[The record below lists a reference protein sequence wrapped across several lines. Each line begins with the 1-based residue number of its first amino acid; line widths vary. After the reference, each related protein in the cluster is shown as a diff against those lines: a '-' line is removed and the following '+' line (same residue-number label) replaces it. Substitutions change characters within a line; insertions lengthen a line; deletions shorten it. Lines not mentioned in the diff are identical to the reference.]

1 MREIKFRAWDKEHK
15 VLRDVTRIDFLK
27 GTISLCEDTGYF
39 NYTCNMDEVI
49 LMQYTGVKDKNE
61 GEVCKG
67 DMYKDEENMLWE
79 VIFDKEDTSYK
90 LENLH
95 TPGRT
100 TIRNIKDMDHV
111 GNIYENP
118 ELLGAEQ

>member
-27 GTISLCEDTGYF
+27 GTVSLCENTGYF
-39 NYTCNMDEVI
+39 NYTCDIDEVI
-49 LMQYTGVKDKNE
+49 LMQYTDLKDKEEREVYE
-61 GEVCKG
+61 G
-67 DMYKDEENMLWE
+67 DIYKDEENMLWE
-79 VIFDKEDTSYK
+79 VIFDKKDVSYK

-95 TPGRT
+95 IPGKT
-100 TIRNIKDMDHV
+100 TIRSIKDMDHV

-118 ELLGAEQ
+118 ELLEG